1 MKKLI
6 LILCVCALLPT
17 PAIAVPTIN
26 FGGGGIATYD
36 TSSDTF
42 TFTTV
47 SDITEGLG
55 LTTDELADNGA
66 YLVIPDLLVTG
77 TSVAPVSDATITIE
91 LGSTIY
97 LTGTL
102 GTGDV
107 VEVGQQV
114 NLYAVTLTDITLVTI
129 PNDTTPSSDALM
141 EIQDYLDA
149 GGTYLNI
156 AIAVTDTSSTNGIL
170 TDGSSNASVSGAI
183 SIPYIIPAPSAVL
196 LGGIGVGIVGWLR
209 KRKTL

>member
-6 LILCVCALLPT
+6 LILCACALLPT
-17 PAIAVPTIN
+17 TAIAVPTIN
-26 FGGGGIATYD
+26 FGGGIATYD
-36 TSSDTF
+36 TSTQIFD
-42 TFTTV
+42 FTTD
-47 SDITEGLG
+47 SDITHGLG
-55 LTTDELADNGA
+55 LTTDELADNGS
-66 YLVIPDLLVTG
+66 YLVIPDLLISG
-77 TSVAPVSDATITIE
+77 TSVAPDTSSTITITDGT
-91 LGSTIY
+91 LTY

-114 NLYAVTLTDITLVTI
+114 NLYAVTLTDISLVTVS
-129 PNDTTPSSDALM
+129 DTTPTSDALM
-141 EIQDYLDA
+141 AIQDYLDA

-170 TDGSSNASVSGAI
+170 TDGSTRASVSGSI

-196 LGGIGVGIVGWLR
+196 LGGIGIGLVGWLR
-209 KRKTL
+209 KRRTL

>member
-26 FGGGGIATYD
+26 FGSGIATYS
-36 TSSDTF
+36 TSTDTF
-42 TFTTV
+42 IFTTN

-55 LTTDELADNGA
+55 LTTDELADNGS

-77 TSVAPVSDATITIE
+77 DTSVAPVSSAIVTITDGT
-91 LGSTIY
+91 LTY

-114 NLYAVTLTDITLVTI
+114 NLYAVTLTDITLVAV
-129 PNDTTPSSDALM
+129 NDTSPTSAALVA
-141 EIQDYLDA
+141 IQDYLDA

-156 AIAVTDTSSTNGIL
+156 AIAVTDADASGGIL
-170 TDGSSNASVSGAI
+170 TDGSNGASVSGTI
-183 SIPYIIPAPSAVL
+183 SIPPLIPAPSAIL
-196 LGGIGVGIVGWLR
+196 LGGIGVGLVGWLR
-209 KRKTL
+209 KRRTL